1 VIAAEAAA
9 AEVATAALL
18 LLMAPM
24 AMEAV
29 SELSMWATETP
40 EEAISSL
47 LDCCCRRMDLLLS
60 SSRIIT
66 L

>member
-1 VIAAEAAA
+1 VIAAAAA
-9 AEVATAALL
+9 AEVAAAALL
-18 LLMAPM
+18 LLAPM

-47 LDCCCRRMDLLLS
+47 HDCCCRRMDLLLS

>member
-1 VIAAEAAA
+1 VIAAAAA
-9 AEVATAALL
+9 AEVAAAALL
-18 LLMAPM
+18 LLAPM

-40 EEAISSL
+40 EEAISL

>member
-1 VIAAEAAA
+1 VIAAA
-9 AEVATAALL
+9 AEVAAAALL
-18 LLMAPM
+18 LLAHM